1 MQTDVKLQP
10 DFQYPWIWAGLII
23 IAFGVILFLIFHKKK
38 VKEPPVPVVVP
49 PTRDVYAI
57 QMEYI
62 MKLDQ
67 LAREYQQKSI
77 PNRQMYFQI
86 SEIVRNFVFEMTGVS
101 VQNYSLSEIAQLG
114 LPMLTQLI
122 EECYT
127 PEFDQCEE
135 KKDAMQTLYRTK
147 EVIGTWNLDIH

>member
-23 IAFGVILFLIFHKKK
+23 IAFGVILFLVFHKKK
-38 VKEPPVPVVVP
+38 EKAAPIPVVVP
-49 PTRDVYAI
+49 PRRDVQTI

-67 LAREYQQKSI
+67 LAREYQQKNI

-86 SEIVRNFVFEMTGVS
+86 SEIVRNFAFEMTGVS

-127 PEFDQCEE
+127 PEFDQYEEE
-135 KKDAMQTLYRTK
+135 KNAMQTLYRTK